1 MKIEIIAE
9 IGWNFMGDI
18 ELAHKMISSAA
29 KSGASTCKFQYW
41 NPDNLKPGEWDTDGR
56 REIYNKA
63 KLDDEKIHFLK
74 SICSENNVGFLLSV
88 FSKNDALKMHD
99 MGLSSIKIPSHESYN
114 IDMHDFCMSNFKKVY
129 ASLGACSEKE
139 LTNLITLYKDFPS
152 ESYLNAMHCVSA
164 YPCKNE
170 NLNLPRMIYL
180 KKYFNNIGLSDHT
193 GSVFSGATAVGCG
206 ATVIEKHFTVD
217 NNLPGR
223 DNKFALDPIKFK
235 IFCEGIREAEQM
247 TEFKGLDNLD
257 VESDIIKNYRGRW
270 G

>member
-88 FSKNDALKMHD
+88 FSKNDALKMYD

-114 IDMHDFCMSNFKKVY
+114 IDMHEFCMTNFKKVY

-152 ESYLNAMHCVSA
+152 ESYLNAMHCVSS

-170 NLNLPRMIYL
+170 NLNLPRMI
-180 KKYFNNIGLSDHT
+180 
-193 GSVFSGATAVGCG
+193 
-206 ATVIEKHFTVD
+206 
-217 NNLPGR
+217 
-223 DNKFALDPIKFK
+223 
-235 IFCEGIREAEQM
+235 
-247 TEFKGLDNLD
+247 
-257 VESDIIKNYRGRW
+257 
-270 G
+270 